1 MSVIVFVTYH
11 DFTSNSAIQ
20 IHTFANQLVRQG
32 HTCMVAVPRNKDT
45 VYTAIGG
52 EVLYTPVTFGELKKG
67 FFPDG
72 KGPDIIHGWTPRE
85 IVRKECVLLQKK
97 FGSKLVVHLEDN
109 EEEILSDSLR
119 IPIRELKL
127 RSLEEISAMTP
138 DHLSHLIY
146 YRDFLER
153 ADAVT
158 VIMDRLAEF
167 VPDSGKCMVLW
178 PGIDRSRFAP
188 GSVGAVPEIDTGTLV
203 LCYTGN
209 VHASNC
215 REVRSLYLAVALL
228 NRMGVPTKLIRT
240 GVDHVPFLG
249 DDSSWAHAHSIELG
263 FVPYETIP
271 ALNARADILV
281 QPGRSDEFNAYR
293 LPSKLPEFFCM
304 GKPVILPNVNLG
316 RFVTDGKEAILLQT
330 GTAVEIV
337 EKIQLI
343 YDNPELARRLSIE
356 AEAFGVRSFDVL
368 ENTKK
373 LEALYE
379 QLLDGGRL

>member
-1 MSVIVFVTYH
+1 MAVILFVTYH

-20 IHTFANQLVRQG
+20 IHTFANQLVREG
-32 HTCMVAVPRNKDT
+32 HTCVVAVPGNKDT
-45 VYTAIGG
+45 VHTAIGG
-52 EVLYTPVTFGELKKG
+52 EVLYTPADFSDLKRL
-67 FFPDG
+67 FSDG

-85 IVRKECVLLQKK
+85 IVRKECILLQKK

-109 EEEILSDSLR
+109 EEQILSDSLK
-119 IPIRELKL
+119 IPIRELRL
-127 RSLEEISAMTP
+127 RSPEEISAMTP

-158 VIMDRLAEF
+158 VIMDRLMEF
-167 VPDSGKCMVLW
+167 VPDTGKCMVLW
-178 PGIDRSRFAP
+178 PGIDRLRFAP
-188 GSVGAVPEIDTGTLV
+188 GSDGTVPGIDSGTLV

-209 VHASNC
+209 VHASNY

-228 NRMGVPTKLIRT
+228 NRIGIPTKLIRT

-249 DDSSWAHAHSIELG
+249 DDPSWAHDHSIELG

-281 QPGRSDEFNAYR
+281 QPGRADEFNAYR

-304 GKPVILPNVNLG
+304 GKPVILPSVNLG
-316 RFVTDGKEAILLQT
+316 RFVTDGKEAILLQS
-330 GTAVEIV
+330 GTAIEIV
-337 EKIQLI
+337 GKICMI
-343 YDNPELARRLSIE
+343 RDDPRLARRLSLE
-356 AEAFGVRSFDVL
+356 AEAFAVRSFDVV

-373 LEALYE
+373 LERLYE
-379 QLLDGGRL
+379 RLLAGGRV